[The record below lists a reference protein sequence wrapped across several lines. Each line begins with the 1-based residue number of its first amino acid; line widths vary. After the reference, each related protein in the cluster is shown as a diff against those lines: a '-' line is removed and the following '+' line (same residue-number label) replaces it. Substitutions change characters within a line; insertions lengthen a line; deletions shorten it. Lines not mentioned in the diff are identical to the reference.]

1 MPATR
6 DNDIRLLNAVARGDA
21 DNARAMLNAGAD
33 PHVTDAQGRPGAH
46 IAIQRADYSH
56 KGGRELVAMFLNR
69 GVDVNAK
76 DGAGAT
82 LLHHAVQDIDYTI
95 HYKMTDMVHF
105 GANIHARDNDGRT
118 PLHWAAMQ
126 GYKTEGVSFL
136 INHDANVN
144 AADEQGVTP
153 LHLAAAR
160 GDADVIKV
168 LVSAGADLQAVTKA
182 GKTIWDFAVD
192 NGKDYQAQ
200 VLKADAAK
208 DLRAR
213 EKKAEAQKAAEA
225 AKQAERPPEPMPEKK
240 PVDPWQLLSNDR
252 VAFSSVDRSIG
263 YRLTEIFN
271 FSARTY
277 TQVTHNLNTKSEA
290 VVMKTFDEF
299 SDKTP
304 IEKAHTALERL
315 GGTAENTLIG
325 GPMLEKPKRNLKL
338 PGNPAS

>member
-6 DNDIRLLNAVARGDA
+6 DNDIRLLNAVTRGDA
-21 DNARAMLNAGAD
+21 ESARAMLNAGAD

-46 IAIQRADYSH
+46 IAIQRGDYNH

-76 DGAGAT
+76 DLSGAT
-82 LLHHAVQDIDYTI
+82 LLHHAVQDTDYTI
-95 HYKMTDMVHF
+95 HYKMTDLLHF

-160 GDADVIKV
+160 GDAEVIKV
-168 LVSAGADLQAVTKA
+168 LVSAGADLHAVTKT
-182 GKTIWDFAVD
+182 GKTVWDFAVD

-208 DLRAR
+208 DLAAR
-213 EKKAEAQKAAEA
+213 QKKAEAQKAIEEV
-225 AKQAERPPEPMPEKK
+225 KQAERQAEKK
-240 PVDPWQLLSNDR
+240 PADPWQLLSNDR
-252 VAFSSVDRSIG
+252 VAFSSVERGLG
-263 YRLTEIFN
+263 YKLTEIFN

-277 TQVTHNLNTKSEA
+277 TQITHNLNTKSEA

-315 GGTAENTLIG
+315 GGTADNTLIG

-338 PGNPAS
+338 PGNPAP

>member
-21 DNARAMLNAGAD
+21 ETARNMLNAGAD

-46 IAIQRADYSH
+46 IAIRREDYGH
-56 KGGRELVAMFLNR
+56 RGGRELVAMFLNR
-69 GVDVNAK
+69 GVSVNAK
-76 DGAGAT
+76 DAGGAT
-82 LLHHAVQDIDYTI
+82 LLHHAVQDTDYTI

-105 GANIHARDNDGRT
+105 GADIHARDNDGRT

-136 INHDANVN
+136 INNDADVN
-144 AADEQGVTP
+144 AVDEQGVTP

-160 GDADVIKV
+160 GDADVIKA
-168 LVSAGADLQAVTKA
+168 LVSAGADLQAVTRT

-192 NGKDYQAQ
+192 AGKDYQAQ

-208 DLRAR
+208 DLIAR
-213 EKKAEAQKAAEA
+213 QKKAEAQRAVEEV
-225 AKQAERPPEPMPEKK
+225 KQAEKK

-252 VAFSSVDRSIG
+252 VAFSSVERGLG
-263 YRLTEIFN
+263 YKLTEIFN

-277 TQVTHNLNTKSEA
+277 TQITHNLNTKSEA

-299 SDKTP
+299 NDKTA
-304 IEKAHTALERL
+304 IEKAHSALERL

-338 PGNPAS
+338 PGTPAP

>member
-6 DNDIRLLNAVARGDA
+6 DNDIRLLNAVTRGDA
-21 DNARAMLNAGAD
+21 DGARALLNAGAD

-46 IAIQRADYSH
+46 IAIRQDNYSH
-56 KGGRELVAMFLNR
+56 RGGRELVAMFLNR
-69 GVDVNAK
+69 GVSVNAK

-82 LLHHAVQDIDYTI
+82 LLHHAVQDTDYTI

-105 GANIHARDNDGRT
+105 GADIHARDNDGRT

-136 INHDANVN
+136 INNNADVN

-168 LVSAGADLQAVTKA
+168 LVSAGADMQAVTKA
-182 GKTIWDFAVD
+182 GKTVWDFAVD
-192 NGKDYQAQ
+192 AGKDYQAQ

-208 DLRAR
+208 DMIAR
-213 EKKAEAQKAAEA
+213 QKKAEEKRFFEEA
-225 AKQAERPPEPMPEKK
+225 AKAEKQAEKK

-252 VAFSSVDRSIG
+252 VAFSSVERGLG
-263 YRLTEIFN
+263 YKLTEIFN

-277 TQVTHNLNTKSEA
+277 TQITHNLNTKSEA

-304 IEKAHTALERL
+304 IEKAHNALERL

-338 PGNPAS
+338 PGNPAP

>member
-21 DNARAMLNAGAD
+21 DAARNMLNAGAD
-33 PHVTDAQGRPGAH
+33 PHVTDAKGQPGAH
-46 IAIQRADYSH
+46 IAIQLDSYGH

-82 LLHHAVQDIDYTI
+82 LLHHAVQDGDYTI

-105 GANIHARDNDGRT
+105 GADIHACDNAGRT
-118 PLHWAAMQ
+118 PLHWAAVK

-136 INHDANVN
+136 INNNANVN
-144 AADEQGVTP
+144 AADEQGVTA

-168 LVSAGADLQAVTKA
+168 LVTAGADMQAVTKA

-208 DLRAR
+208 NLVAR
-213 EKKAEAQKAAEA
+213 RQKAEAQKVVEE
-225 AKQAERPPEPMPEKK
+225 AKQVERQAEKK

-252 VAFSSVDRSIG
+252 VAFSSVERGLG
-263 YRLTEIFN
+263 YKLTEIFN

-277 TQVTHNLNTKSEA
+277 TQITHNLNTKSEA

-304 IEKAHTALERL
+304 IEKAHGALERL

-338 PGNPAS
+338 PPSP

>member
-21 DNARAMLNAGAD
+21 ETARNMLNAGAD

-46 IAIQRADYSH
+46 IAIRREDYGH
-56 KGGRELVAMFLNR
+56 RGGRELVAMFLNR
-69 GVDVNAK
+69 GVSVNAK
-76 DGAGAT
+76 DAGGAT
-82 LLHHAVQDIDYTI
+82 LLHHAVQDTDYTI

-105 GANIHARDNDGRT
+105 GADIHARDNDGRT
-118 PLHWAAMQ
+118 PMHWAAMQ

-136 INHDANVN
+136 INNNADVN

-160 GDADVIKV
+160 GDADVIKA
-168 LVSAGADLQAVTKA
+168 LVSAGADLQAVTRT

-192 NGKDYQAQ
+192 AGKDYQAQ

-208 DLRAR
+208 DLIAR
-213 EKKAEAQKAAEA
+213 QKKAEAQRAVEEV
-225 AKQAERPPEPMPEKK
+225 KQAEKK

-252 VAFSSVDRSIG
+252 VAFSSVERGLG
-263 YRLTEIFN
+263 YKLTEIFN

-277 TQVTHNLNTKSEA
+277 TQITHNLNTKSEA

-304 IEKAHTALERL
+304 IEKAHGALERL

-338 PGNPAS
+338 PGNPAP

>member
-6 DNDIRLLNAVARGDA
+6 DHDIRLLNAVTRGDA
-21 DNARAMLNAGAD
+21 ETARNMLNAGAD

-46 IAIQRADYSH
+46 IAIRRDDYSH
-56 KGGRELVAMFLNR
+56 RGGRELVAMFLNR

-76 DGAGAT
+76 DAGGAT
-82 LLHHAVQDIDYTI
+82 LLHHAVQDTDYTI
-95 HYKMTDMVHF
+95 HYKMADMVHF
-105 GANIHARDNDGRT
+105 GADIHARDNDGRT

-126 GYKTEGVSFL
+126 GYKTEGVSYL
-136 INHDANVN
+136 INQNADVN
-144 AADEQGVTP
+144 AVDEQGVTP

-168 LVSAGADLQAVTKA
+168 LVTAGADMHAVTKN
-182 GKTIWDFAVD
+182 GKTVWDFAVD
-192 NGKDYQAQ
+192 GGKDYQAQ

-208 DLRAR
+208 DLAAR
-213 EKKAEAQKAAEA
+213 QKKAEEKRVVEEV
-225 AKQAERPPEPMPEKK
+225 KQAEKK
-240 PVDPWQLLSNDR
+240 QVDPWQLLSPDR
-252 VAFSSVDRSIG
+252 VAFSSVDRGIG
-263 YRLTEIFN
+263 YKLTEIFN

-299 SDKTP
+299 TDKTP
-304 IEKAHTALERL
+304 LEKAHNALERL

-338 PGNPAS
+338 PGNPAP

>member
-21 DNARAMLNAGAD
+21 ETARNMLNAGAD

-46 IAIQRADYSH
+46 IAIRREDYGH
-56 KGGRELVAMFLNR
+56 RGGRELVAMFLNR
-69 GVDVNAK
+69 GVSVNAK
-76 DGAGAT
+76 DAGGAT
-82 LLHHAVQDIDYTI
+82 LLHHAVQDTDYTI

-105 GANIHARDNDGRT
+105 GADIHARDNDGRT
-118 PLHWAAMQ
+118 PMHWAAMQ

-136 INHDANVN
+136 INNNADVN

-160 GDADVIKV
+160 GDADVIKA
-168 LVSAGADLQAVTKA
+168 LVSAGADLQAVTRT

-192 NGKDYQAQ
+192 AGKDYQAQ

-208 DLRAR
+208 DLIAR
-213 EKKAEAQKAAEA
+213 QKKAEAQRAVEEV
-225 AKQAERPPEPMPEKK
+225 KQAEKK

-252 VAFSSVDRSIG
+252 VAFSSVERGLG
-263 YRLTEIFN
+263 YKLTEIFN

-277 TQVTHNLNTKSEA
+277 TQITHNLNTKSEA

-299 SDKTP
+299 TDKTA
-304 IEKAHTALERL
+304 IEKAHSALERL

-338 PGNPAS
+338 PGNPAP

>member
-6 DNDIRLLNAVARGDA
+6 DNDIRLLNAVLRGDA

-33 PHVTDAQGRPGAH
+33 PHVTDAKGQPGAH
-46 IAIQRADYSH
+46 IAIQLDSYGH

-82 LLHHAVQDIDYTI
+82 LLHHAVQDGDYTI
-95 HYKMTDMVHF
+95 HYKMADMVHF
-105 GANIHARDNDGRT
+105 GADIHARDNAGRT
-118 PLHWAAMQ
+118 PLHWAAVK

-136 INHDANVN
+136 INNNADVN

-168 LVSAGADLQAVTKA
+168 LVNAGADMQAVTKT

-192 NGKDYQAQ
+192 AGKDYQAQ

-208 DLRAR
+208 DLIAR
-213 EKKAEAQKAAEA
+213 RQKAEEKKAVEEV
-225 AKQAERPPEPMPEKK
+225 KQAEKK
-240 PVDPWQLLSNDR
+240 PVDPWQLLSHDR
-252 VAFSSVDRSIG
+252 VAFSSVERGLG
-263 YRLTEIFN
+263 YKLTEIFN

-277 TQVTHNLNTKSEA
+277 TQITHNLNTKSEA

-304 IEKAHTALERL
+304 IEKAHGALERL

-338 PGNPAS
+338 PPSP

>member
-1 MPATR
+1 MPASR
-6 DNDIRLLNAVARGDA
+6 DNDIRLLNAVTRGDA
-21 DNARAMLNAGAD
+21 DGARSMLNAGAD
-33 PHVTDAQGRPGAH
+33 PHATDGKGLSGAH
-46 IAIQRADYSH
+46 IAIQLDSYGH

-69 GVDVNAK
+69 GVDVNSK

-82 LLHHAVQDIDYTI
+82 LLHHAVQDSDYTI

-105 GANIHARDNDGRT
+105 GADIHARDHAGRT
-118 PLHWAAMQ
+118 PLHWAAVK

-136 INHDANVN
+136 INNNADVN
-144 AADEQGVTP
+144 AVDEQGVTP

-168 LVSAGADLQAVTKA
+168 LVTAGADLHAVTKA

-192 NGKDYQAQ
+192 AGKDYQGQ

-208 DLRAR
+208 DLLAR
-213 EKKAEAQKAAEA
+213 QKKAEAQRAVEEV
-225 AKQAERPPEPMPEKK
+225 KQAEKK

-252 VAFSSVDRSIG
+252 VAFSSVERGLG
-263 YRLTEIFN
+263 YKLTEIFN

-277 TQVTHNLNTKSEA
+277 TQITHNLNTKSEA

-304 IEKAHTALERL
+304 IEKAHNALERL

-338 PGNPAS
+338 PGNPAP